1 MADAAQVLSRL
12 EAHPAFGL
20 QGPFIA
26 QAKVLAKQ
34 SKQAS
39 QPSAFA
45 SARYDVWLREAVTGM
60 SWNGFPLPG
69 ARRPCH
75 PAYAEAGDA
84 RTLDPDAYKKLC
96 CSTKETKEVVTQ
108 YHTIYGLPGW
118 CTDAYLKWDGAAQG
132 DIKDRG
138 RGQG

>member
-1 MADAAQVLSRL
+1 MHTQVYEAPTSNLRL
-12 EAHPAFGL
+12 THAFVRHVGT
-20 QGPFIA
+20 GA
-26 QAKVLAKQ
+26 C
-34 SKQAS
+34 
-39 QPSAFA
+39 
-45 SARYDVWLREAVTGM
+45 SARTPPSSYPSSHCSSSASRRTRA
-60 SWNGFPLPG
+60 
-69 ARRPCH
+69 ARWPCH